1 MSERWCETCGQTL
14 TTASSTATECQTCLN
29 WWAANP
35 PPLPETPKMSDET
48 SRIVAWLRRKS
59 QIFHRLAVEDDHL
72 RASHIALSSAYSTA
86 ADAIEAG
93 THIMEK
99 SDGETANER

>member
-1 MSERWCETCGQTL
+1 MTAAEEREAVVRWL
-14 TTASSTATECQTCLN
+14 RDHRNRRMKNATEYG
-29 WWAANP
+29 
-35 PPLPETPKMSDET
+35 D
-48 SRIVAWLRRKS
+48 R
-59 QIFHRLAVEDDHL
+59 DHV
-72 RASHIALSSAYSTA
+72 SGIALEWA

>member
-1 MSERWCETCGQTL
+1 MTAAQERE
-14 TTASSTATECQTCLN
+14 AVV
-29 WWAANP
+29 
-35 PPLPETPKMSDET
+35 
-48 SRIVAWLRRKS
+48 RWLRRKS

-99 SDGETANER
+99 SDGETANDR